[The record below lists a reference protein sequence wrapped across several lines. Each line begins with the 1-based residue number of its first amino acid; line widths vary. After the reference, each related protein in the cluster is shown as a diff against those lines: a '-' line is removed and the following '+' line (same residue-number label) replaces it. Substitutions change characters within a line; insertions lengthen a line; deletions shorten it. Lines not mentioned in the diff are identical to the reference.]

1 MEGWQL
7 AVGLLILASG
17 LGGAFVQLQDAGILD
32 ALERSRHRPDLAIII
47 VVELVALLAVT
58 YLTITTARWAAVT
71 WTVVAVLVAIVLNWT
86 ARKIL
91 RLLPPAPAPA
101 AAEPQPAEPAAPGL
115 RVPIKEPYVWVL
127 DSSAAFRRARAA
139 PVADGAPELRTYCG
153 YEYDPSEL
161 DRRLRWT
168 PQNNNALATCE
179 TCRAVLV
186 KAGYV
191 PY

>member
-101 AAEPQPAEPAAPGL
+101 AAEP
-115 RVPIKEPYVWVL
+115 
-127 DSSAAFRRARAA
+127 
-139 PVADGAPELRTYCG
+139 
-153 YEYDPSEL
+153 
-161 DRRLRWT
+161 
-168 PQNNNALATCE
+168 
-179 TCRAVLV
+179 
-186 KAGYV
+186 
-191 PY
+191 